1 MSYEVKLTDKTSSA
15 VSIVESIDFTLRQ
28 LNECEMAGPAIK
40 ELHRLRH
47 RLIERIGDDVVHE
60 IKIMAC

>member
-1 MSYEVKLTDKTSSA
+1 MTYEVKLTEKTSTA
-15 VSIVESIDFTLRQ
+15 VSIVDSIDFTLRQ

-40 ELHRLRH
+40 ELLRLRH

-60 IKIMAC
+60 IKIMDC